1 MTALAPHLTAYLRER
16 LPVEKGASEHTCE
29 TYAYAFQLLL
39 TFASAR
45 YKVPPSRLTLEQI
58 DAPLVLTFLEH
69 LESKRRNSPRTR
81 NARLAAIR
89 SFMHFIE
96 YRVPSAIEQ
105 TRRILAIPAKRTTLP
120 IVPHLSTTE
129 MQALLDAPDLATRS
143 GIRDRAMLHLCFAA
157 GLRASEL
164 VTLPLTALTVHPQP
178 TVRVV
183 GKGRRERV
191 LPLWKETAVD
201 LRAWLRVRGDTPGVA
216 ELFTNARGLPITRA
230 GLAYVLRHHAG
241 VAGSRCSS
249 LARKRVS
256 PHVLRHTCALTILQ
270 ATGDLRKVSLWL
282 GHADMQTT
290 MAYLRADPTEK
301 IATVTAI
308 VPMPGRRVRL
318 RTPDKPIASLHGR
331 S

>member
-1 MTALAPHLTAYLRER
+1 
-16 LPVEKGASEHTCE
+16 
-29 TYAYAFQLLL
+29 
-39 TFASAR
+39 
-45 YKVPPSRLTLEQI
+45 
-58 DAPLVLTFLEH
+58 
-69 LESKRRNSPRTR
+69 
-81 NARLAAIR
+81 
-89 SFMHFIE
+89 
-96 YRVPSAIEQ
+96 
-105 TRRILAIPAKRTTLP
+105 
-120 IVPHLSTTE
+120 

-164 VTLPLTALTVHPQP
+164 VTLPLTALTLHPQP

-191 LPLWKETAVD
+191 LPLWKETAAD
-201 LRAWLRVRGDTPGVA
+201 LRAWLRVRGDVPGVA

-249 LARKRVS
+249 LARKHVS

-290 MAYLRADPTEK
+290 MAYLRADP
-301 IATVTAI
+301 
-308 VPMPGRRVRL
+308 MGRTRTGIGYDWFSICL
-318 RTPDKPIASLHGR
+318 R
-331 S
+331 

>member
-16 LPVEKGASEHTCE
+16 LPVQKGASEHTCE

-45 YKVPPSRLTLEQI
+45 YKVPPSQLSIEQL
-58 DAPLVLTFLEH
+58 DAPLVLAFLEH
-69 LESKRRNSPRTR
+69 LESKRRNSARTR

-105 TRRILAIPAKRTTLP
+105 VRRVLAIPAKRTTIA
-120 IVPHLSTTE
+120 IVPHLSGDE
-129 MQALLDAPDLATRS
+129 MRALLDAPDLATRN

-164 VTLPLTALTVHPQP
+164 VNLPLAALSLHPRP
-178 TVRVV
+178 TVRVI

-191 LPLWKETAVD
+191 LPLWKETAAD

-216 ELFTNARGLPITRA
+216 ELFTNARGQPITRA
-230 GLAYVLRHHAG
+230 GLAYVLRHHART
-241 VAGSRCSS
+241 AAARCTTLS
-249 LARKRVS
+249 RKRIS

-290 MAYLRADPTEK
+290 MAYLRADPTETL
-301 IATVTAI
+301 ATVAA
-308 VPMPGRRVRL
+308 VMPMPGRRVRL
-318 RTPDKPIASLHGR
+318 RAPDKLLASLHSR
-331 S
+331 